1 MYSVVLLNFYGF
13 AKGLHMDT
21 ANIHDIK
28 ISLRYDGL
36 DAENHEIDLACLGE
50 SLKGFS
56 KILATAGTFALT
68 QRYSK
73 NVSGQDVKV
82 YAKEARANCFTLDTV
97 INFVGQSQLFS
108 GAMGSILGALI
119 PYIFNRNSQKKEE
132 MKALKDSLDKAIE
145 ALGNKD
151 RDTIDGLLKVIE
163 KMAEELRPSVRQAVS
178 PIGNT
183 CREISV
189 TTNGGYEPARINE
202 DDKAVIDRLND
213 DEVIGLR
220 EYKVFITEFDAQ
232 RTTAKVIM
240 LGDESNRRIPADI
253 SDPTVRKAGNP
264 YITALNAYIA
274 SQGAG
279 SACVTVTA
287 KASVKK
293 GNVIRL
299 YIADA
304 S

>member
-1 MYSVVLLNFYGF
+1 
-13 AKGLHMDT
+13 MDT

>member
-1 MYSVVLLNFYGF
+1 
-13 AKGLHMDT
+13 MDT

-220 EYKVFITEFDAQ
+220 DYKVFITEFDAQ

-253 SDPTVRKAGNP
+253 SDPSVRKAGNP
-264 YITALNAYIA
+264 YITALNAYIE

-293 GNVIRL
+293 GNISRL

>member
-1 MYSVVLLNFYGF
+1 
-13 AKGLHMDT
+13 MDT
-21 ANIHDIK
+21 ASIHDIK

-56 KILATAGTFALT
+56 KILATAGNFAVT

-73 NVSGQDVKV
+73 NVAGQDVKV
-82 YAKEARANCFTLDTV
+82 YAKEARANCFTLDAV
-97 INFVGQSQLFS
+97 LNFVGQSQLFS
-108 GAMGSILGALI
+108 GAVGSILGALI
-119 PYIFNRNSQKKEE
+119 PYIFSRNSQKKEE
-132 MKALKDSLDKAIE
+132 MKLLKDSLDKAIE

-151 RDTIDGLLKVIE
+151 RATIDGLLAVID
-163 KMAEELRPSVRQAVS
+163 KMAGELRPSVRQAVS

-183 CREISV
+183 CREIRV
-189 TTNGGYEPARINE
+189 TTNCGHNPARIDE
-202 DDKAVIDRLND
+202 EDKAVIDRLND

-232 RTTAKVIM
+232 RTTAKVI
-240 LGDESNRRIPADI
+240 LLDDDSGRRVPAEI
-253 SDPTVRKAGNP
+253 NDPSVRKAGNP
-264 YITALNAYIA
+264 YITALNAYLE

-279 SACVTVTA
+279 SACITVTA

-293 GNVIRL
+293 GNISKL

>member
-1 MYSVVLLNFYGF
+1 
-13 AKGLHMDT
+13 MDT
-21 ANIHDIK
+21 ASIHDIK

-56 KILATAGTFALT
+56 KILATAGNFAVT

-73 NVSGQDVKV
+73 NVAGQDVKV
-82 YAKEARANCFTLDTV
+82 YAKEARANCFTLDAV
-97 INFVGQSQLFS
+97 LNFVGQSQLFS
-108 GAMGSILGALI
+108 GAVGSILGALI
-119 PYIFNRNSQKKEE
+119 PYIFSRNSQKKEE
-132 MKALKDSLDKAIE
+132 MKLLKDSLDKAIE

-151 RDTIDGLLKVIE
+151 RATIDGLLAVID
-163 KMAEELRPSVRQAVS
+163 KMAGELRPSVRQAVS

-183 CREISV
+183 CREIRV
-189 TTNGGYEPARINE
+189 TTNCGHNPARIDE
-202 DDKAVIDRLND
+202 EDKAVIDRLND

-232 RTTAKVIM
+232 RTTAKVI
-240 LGDESNRRIPADI
+240 LLDDDSGRRVPAEI
-253 SDPTVRKAGNP
+253 NDPSVRKAGNP
-264 YITALNAYIA
+264 YITALNAYLE

-279 SACVTVTA
+279 SACITVTA

-293 GNVIRL
+293 GNISKL

-304 S
+304 A

>member
-1 MYSVVLLNFYGF
+1 
-13 AKGLHMDT
+13 MDT
-21 ANIHDIK
+21 ASILDIK

-56 KILATAGTFALT
+56 KILATAGNFAVT

-73 NVSGQDVKV
+73 NVAGQDVKV
-82 YAKEARANCFTLDTV
+82 YAKEARANCFTLDAV
-97 INFVGQSQLFS
+97 LNFVGQSQLFS
-108 GAMGSILGALI
+108 GAVGSILGALI
-119 PYIFNRNSQKKEE
+119 PYIFSRNSQKKEE
-132 MKALKDSLDKAIE
+132 MKLLKDSLDKAIE

-151 RDTIDGLLKVIE
+151 RATIDGLLAVID
-163 KMAEELRPSVRQAVS
+163 KMAGELRPSVRQAVS

-189 TTNGGYEPARINE
+189 TTNCGYDPARIDE
-202 DDKAVIDRLND
+202 EDKAVIDRLND

-232 RTTAKVIM
+232 RTTAKVI
-240 LGDESNRRIPADI
+240 LLDDDSGRRVPAEI
-253 SDPTVRKAGNP
+253 NDPSVRRAGNP
-264 YITALNAYIA
+264 YITALNAYLE
-274 SQGAG
+274 SQGAD
-279 SACVTVTA
+279 SACITVTA

-293 GNVIRL
+293 GNISKL

>member
-1 MYSVVLLNFYGF
+1 
-13 AKGLHMDT
+13 MDT

-56 KILATAGTFALT
+56 KILATAGTFAVT

-189 TTNGGYEPARINE
+189 TTSGGYEPARINE
-202 DDKAVIDRLND
+202 DDKAAIDRLND

-220 EYKVFITEFDAQ
+220 EYKIFITEFDAQ
-232 RTTAKVIM
+232 RTTAKVII
-240 LGDESNRRIPADI
+240 LGDENNRRIPADI
-253 SDPTVRKAGNP
+253 SDPSVRKAGNP
-264 YITALNAYIA
+264 YITALNAYLE

-293 GNVIRL
+293 GNISKL

>member
-1 MYSVVLLNFYGF
+1 
-13 AKGLHMDT
+13 MDT
-21 ANIHDIK
+21 ASIHDIK

-56 KILATAGTFALT
+56 KILATAGNFAVT

-73 NVSGQDVKV
+73 NVAGQGVKV
-82 YAKEARANCFTLDTV
+82 YAKEARANCFTLDAV
-97 INFVGQSQLFS
+97 LNFVGQSQLFS
-108 GAMGSILGALI
+108 GAVGSILGALI
-119 PYIFNRNSQKKEE
+119 PYIFSRNSQKKEE
-132 MKALKDSLDKAIE
+132 MKLLKDSLDKAIE

-151 RDTIDGLLKVIE
+151 RATIDGLLAVID
-163 KMAEELRPSVRQAVS
+163 KMAGELRPSVRQAVS

-189 TTNGGYEPARINE
+189 TTNCGHEPARIDE
-202 DDKAVIDRLND
+202 EDKAVIDRLND

-232 RTTAKVIM
+232 RTTAKVI
-240 LGDESNRRIPADI
+240 LLDDDSGRRVPAEI
-253 SDPTVRKAGNP
+253 NDPSVRKAGNP
-264 YITALNAYIA
+264 YITALNAYLE

-279 SACVTVTA
+279 SACITVTA
-287 KASVKK
+287 KASMKK
-293 GNVIRL
+293 GNISKL

>member
-1 MYSVVLLNFYGF
+1 
-13 AKGLHMDT
+13 MDT
-21 ANIHDIK
+21 VNIHDIR
-28 ISLRYDGL
+28 ISLRYDGM

-56 KILATAGTFALT
+56 KILATAGNFAVT

-73 NVSGQDVKV
+73 NVAGQDVKV
-82 YAKEARANCFTLDTV
+82 YAKEARANCFSLDAV
-97 INFVGQSQLFS
+97 LNFVGQSQLFS
-108 GAMGSILGALI
+108 GAVGSILGALI
-119 PYIFNRNSQKKEE
+119 PYIFSRNSQKKEE
-132 MKALKDSLDKAIE
+132 MKLLKDSLDKAIE

-151 RDTIDGLLKVIE
+151 RATIDGLLAVID
-163 KMAEELRPSVRQAVS
+163 KMAGELRPSVRQAVS

-189 TTNGGYEPARINE
+189 TTNCGYDPARIDE
-202 DDKAVIDRLND
+202 DDKAVIDRFSD

-220 EYKVFITEFDAQ
+220 EYKVFITEFDVQ
-232 RTTAKVIM
+232 RTTAKVI
-240 LGDESNRRIPADI
+240 LLDDDSGRRIPAEI
-253 SDPTVRKAGNP
+253 SDPSAKKAGNP
-264 YITALNAYIA
+264 YITALNTYLESRGA
-274 SQGAG
+274 S
-279 SACVTVTA
+279 SSCITVTA

-293 GNVIRL
+293 GNISKL